1 MNGHLLRC
9 AIVKPIGIH
18 GPEREPAAFAA
29 IGVPAQFAEIIGGNP
44 LPFGDAGA
52 FFGAIP
58 VRVQQQGR
66 GAVFRHRTVGVRG
79 LDFFDAHGGRLQ
91 AGVGAREQAGFQ
103 GRDGI
108 VLHMNDRAG
117 RVFGRSRGLVSADGY
132 DMRRGMGNRLTLC
145 VAGHELEFA
154 PGVAIVGPVHA
165 VEVGAGDHVAFL
177 QQPGLRTIGAA
188 QPQATLAGA
197 VQALVGGHMLQHHVV
212 GQAACARTTAIVSP
226 TSRLPN
232 RRNLRCRMYLRR
244 QYLQHRPRCRP
255 PLRQRNQRNQQNQPN
270 RRNRQSQQNPR
281 CRQPLSNRMRQYRRL
296 TCYPCRQSLLH
307 RLRRPLWTWNRLHP
321 CR

>member
-1 MNGHLLRC
+1 MPHPLGSVTTHVQGRLLVFVNGHLLRC
-9 AIVKPIGIH
+9 AVVKPIGIH

-79 LDFFDAHGGRLQ
+79 LDFFDAHGGRFQ

-117 RVFGRSRGLVSADGY
+117 RVFGRSRRLVPADGH
-132 DMRRGMGNRLTLC
+132 DVRRGMGNRLTLC

-165 VEVGAGDHVAFL
+165 VEVGTGNHVAFL

-197 VQALVGGHMLQHHVV
+197 VQALVGGHVLQHHVV
-212 GQAACARTTAIVSP
+212 GQAVRARTRAATTVAAAAAAVAVH
-226 TSRLPN
+226 RALPAG
-232 RRNLRCRMYLRR
+232 RP
-244 QYLQHRPRCRP
+244 HRPVHHVR
-255 PLRQRNQRNQQNQPN
+255 PLRAGVRLRVLSG
-270 RRNRQSQQNPR
+270 RQS
-281 CRQPLSNRMRQYRRL
+281 
-296 TCYPCRQSLLH
+296 H
-307 RLRRPLWTWNRLHP
+307 RLRPAGCHR
-321 CR
+321 